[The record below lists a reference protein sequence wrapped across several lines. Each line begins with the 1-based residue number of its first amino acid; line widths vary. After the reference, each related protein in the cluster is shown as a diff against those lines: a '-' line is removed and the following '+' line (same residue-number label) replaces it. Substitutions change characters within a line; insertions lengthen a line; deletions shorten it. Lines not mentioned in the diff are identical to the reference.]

1 MAACTL
7 EELKAWAGVSG
18 NDAQLQLAL
27 DDARRA
33 VIRDG
38 VPEVSADFHY
48 LHRLRT
54 VCELPASTQQ
64 SFLAI
69 RSRKVDGVGIE
80 YADATVKDAKSPLE
94 RYRSELMAVI
104 GTGRMVV

>member
-7 EELKAWAGVSG
+7 EELKAWGVSG
-18 NDAQLQLAL
+18 NDTQLQIYL
-27 DDARRA
+27 DDALRA
-33 VIRDG
+33 VVRDG
-38 VPEVSADFHY
+38 VPEASADFHY

-54 VCELPASTQQ
+54 VCELPSSGQQ
-64 SFLAI
+64 AFLAI

-80 YADATVKDAKSPLE
+80 YADATVQDAKSPME